1 MWIPT
6 STSFASQR
14 GRERENT
21 MKNLWLCSLS
31 LALVMGACTDDTDD
45 GDHGPAP
52 DDHGEVTQAVTTTSF
67 TATYTGQGSGASTCN
82 TTFSI
87 SGQEPATTGKFP
99 VFVYMVGTG
108 ETFTNA
114 SASAAVAGMA
124 SRGYVAATVAYN
136 SGTFSGCTTLSGKAR
151 CIFNP
156 ASATS
161 AISRLCA
168 RPQADCT
175 KGIVVGGFSQ
185 GAVLA
190 TLAKNFDSRV
200 QAAWGIGDGVIYSI
214 FNLTSCMANG
224 NRTLPSSRLR
234 VVDGEKDQFIG
245 PTAGNVR
252 SQFLT
257 LTGLSCGTTAFTCLQ
272 SNGSGW
278 LIVQNAQVGD
288 GSADHCYMRRT
299 GDCSGSQSSLDL
311 GWQTGTDVWQL
322 NANLDW
328 LTGFTQP

>member
-1 MWIPT
+1 
-6 STSFASQR
+6 
-14 GRERENT
+14 
-21 MKNLWLCSLS
+21 MKNLLRCSLS
-31 LALVMGACTDDTDD
+31 FALVTSACVADADQPPTLD
-45 GDHGPAP
+45 GQEV
-52 DDHGEVTQAVTTTSF
+52 HGEVAQALTTTSF

-82 TTFSI
+82 STFNI
-87 SGQEPATTGKFP
+87 SGQEPSTTGTFP
-99 VFVYMVGTG
+99 VFIYMVGTS

-114 SASAAVAGMA
+114 SATAAVAGMA

-136 SGTFSGCTTLSGKAR
+136 SGTFSGCSTISGKAR

-156 ASATS
+156 SSSAS

-168 RPQADCT
+168 RAKADCS

-185 GAVLA
+185 GAVMA

-200 QAAWGIGDGVIYSI
+200 EAAWGMGDGVIYSI
-214 FNLTSCMANG
+214 FNLTSCMADG
-224 NRTLPSSRLR
+224 NRALPSNRLR

-245 PTAGNVR
+245 PTASNVR
-252 SQFLT
+252 SQFET
-257 LTGLSCGTTAFTCLQ
+257 LTGLSCGSSAFECLQ

-278 LIVQNAQVGD
+278 YILQNAEVGD

-311 GWQTGTDVWQL
+311 NWQTGTDAWTL

-328 LTGFTQP
+328 LTGFTLP